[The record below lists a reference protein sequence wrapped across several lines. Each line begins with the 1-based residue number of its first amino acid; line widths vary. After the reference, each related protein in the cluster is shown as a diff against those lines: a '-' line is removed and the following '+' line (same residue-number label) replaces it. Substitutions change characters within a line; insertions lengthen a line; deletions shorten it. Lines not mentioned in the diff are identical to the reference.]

1 MPSRAPALPVAPE
14 DEPEPFSAVLRRMAA
29 ADGDTLTLDEVASTF
44 AGRGFG
50 PVMLVFALINLLP
63 WPPGGTSLVGLPLL
77 VISAELAAGQRE
89 VWLPRWL
96 EKASVSRRTFAG
108 LLRRFDRPIDW
119 VERVS
124 RPRLAPLSS
133 PLGARLAG
141 LASLILSII
150 LVLPIWGGNF
160 APAAAMA
167 FFALGLVQR
176 DGLAMLA
183 GWAVTAATA
192 VILIL
197 AWRLIVAHVDE
208 AWAWVAGLF

>member
-1 MPSRAPALPVAPE
+1 MPSRPPALPVAPE

-124 RPRLAPLSS
+124 RPRLAPRSAPLLSLPSRLPRARS
-133 PLGARLAG
+133 PK
-141 LASLILSII
+141 
-150 LVLPIWGGNF
+150 
-160 APAAAMA
+160 
-167 FFALGLVQR
+167 
-176 DGLAMLA
+176 
-183 GWAVTAATA
+183 TAATGA
-192 VILIL
+192 EP
-197 AWRLIVAHVDE
+197 APGRQDTAR
-208 AWAWVAGLF
+208 ARPSRGSTRK